1 MNYKAAP
8 KNKTP
13 QTNTNT
19 PAEKLDTLLA
29 LYPAKELQQF
39 YTDKSQQM
47 LLLNSAEI
55 EQNEA
60 LSKLLQLLTE
70 IYRQ

>member
-1 MNYKAAP
+1 MDYKATQ

-19 PAEKLDTLLA
+19 PAEKLHTLLA

-47 LLLNSAEI
+47 LLLNSVEI